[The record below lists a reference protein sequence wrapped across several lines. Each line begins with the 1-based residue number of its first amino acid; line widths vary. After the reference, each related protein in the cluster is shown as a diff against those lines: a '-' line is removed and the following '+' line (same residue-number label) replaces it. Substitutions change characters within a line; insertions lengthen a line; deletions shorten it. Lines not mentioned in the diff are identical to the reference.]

1 MRFDKRLLNNVAI
14 TSKRL
19 MKKFDVTRKN
29 PDRQALFKQLFL
41 ELCTILKDADGNTLV
56 LK

>member
-1 MRFDKRLLNNVAI
+1 MRFDERLLNNVAI

-29 PDRQALFKQLFL
+29 PDRQALFQQFFL
-41 ELCTILKDADGNTLV
+41 ELCTIQKDADGNKLV